1 MNNPEVEVS
10 GVKFHIRRA
19 LELLYPNLPPKLLDR
34 LAPSFADLIHRR
46 LTPQEFYEIGMEED
60 DSVQWDKLRI
70 MYGALLR
77 VFDLP
82 FAEGAA

>member
-1 MNNPEVEVS
+1 MQ
-10 GVKFHIRRA
+10 
-19 LELLYPNLPPKLLDR
+19 
-34 LAPSFADLIHRR
+34 IHRR